1 MRRGLRSSTKKEA
14 QAQIEL
20 EEKERVRERS
30 VNLQKVIDENNEALE
45 KEIREL
51 LSEQSSSEE
60 HSDTEDTE
68 KSDVDESA
76 RVESPKEQFVS
87 ESSLVWDEQG
97 DLQSPLKDTSDL
109 LDTSFQFSANQDSL
123 PPALSRGR
131 SVSECE

>member
-1 MRRGLRSSTKKEA
+1 MRRGLRSSTRKEA

-30 VNLQKVIDENNEALE
+30 VILQKVIDENNEALE

-76 RVESPKEQFVS
+76 RVESPKEKFVGIIR
-87 ESSLVWDEQG
+87 EIFNL
-97 DLQSPLKDTSDL
+97 
-109 LDTSFQFSANQDSL
+109 
-123 PPALSRGR
+123 R
-131 SVSECE
+131 